1 MSAKSFEM
9 LLELA
14 FDTENPQ
21 VYEEG
26 AANVYQQFER
36 AYRDA
41 HTKGGKPT
49 EELNFR
55 FERLRLGVAIAF
67 VKAFVRLADNEKS
80 PEALEVLQD
89 ALKAKS
95 TREIDKIVQ
104 KHIGKFDH
112 LYHEIFVNEQR
123 EYILGMFERT
133 LDAASKEELDEL
145 IFEGLELLPEVDW
158 DAKGQEEGDDDIEPL
173 DEDFLKNL

>member
-14 FDTENPQ
+14 FDTDKPQ

-36 AYRDA
+36 AYKDA
-41 HTKGGKPT
+41 QKKGGKPT

-55 FERLRLGVAIAF
+55 FERLRLGVAMAF

-80 PEALEVLQD
+80 HEALEVLQD

-95 TREIDKIVQ
+95 ALEIDKVVQ
-104 KHIGKFDH
+104 KQIAKFDH
-112 LYHEIFVNEQR
+112 LYHEIFVNEER
-123 EYILGMFERT
+123 DYLLGMFERT

-145 IFEGLELLPEVDW
+145 IFQGLELLPEVDW
-158 DAKGQEEGDDDIEPL
+158 EAKGQDEDDDNTPL
-173 DEDFLKNL
+173 DEDFLKSL

>member
-14 FDTENPQ
+14 FDTDKPA

-26 AANVYQQFER
+26 AANAYQQFEK
-36 AYRDA
+36 AYKDA
-41 HTKGGKPT
+41 QQKGGKPT

-80 PEALEVLQD
+80 HEALDVLKE

-95 TREIDKIVQ
+95 SREIDKVVQ
-104 KHIGKFDH
+104 KQIAKFDH

-123 EYILGMFERT
+123 DYLLDMFERT
-133 LDAASKEELDEL
+133 LDAASREELDEL
-145 IFEGLELLPEVDW
+145 IFQGLELLPEVDW
-158 DAKGQEEGDDDIEPL
+158 DAKSHDEEDDNDL
-173 DEDFLKNL
+173 LGEDFLKNL

>member
-14 FDTENPQ
+14 FDTDKPA

-26 AANVYQQFER
+26 ATSVYQQFER
-36 AYRDA
+36 AYKEA
-41 HTKGGKPT
+41 QKKGGKPS

-80 PEALEVLQD
+80 KEVLDVLQE
-89 ALKAKS
+89 AIKAKNA
-95 TREIDKIVQ
+95 REIDKIIQ
-104 KHIGKFDH
+104 KQIAKFDN

-123 EYILGMFERT
+123 DYLLGMFERT

-145 IFEGLELLPEVDW
+145 IFQGLELLPEVDW
-158 DAKGQEEGDDDIEPL
+158 DAKNHDEDDIEPL

>member
-14 FDTENPQ
+14 FDTEKPQ

-26 AANVYQQFER
+26 AANVYQHFEK
-36 AYRDA
+36 AYKDA
-41 HTKGGKPT
+41 QKKGGKPT

-55 FERLRLGVAIAF
+55 FERLRLGVAMAF

-80 PEALEVLQD
+80 HEALEVLQD

-95 TREIDKIVQ
+95 TREIDKVVQ
-104 KHIGKFDH
+104 KQIGKFDH

-123 EYILGMFERT
+123 EFILGLFERT

-158 DAKGQEEGDDDIEPL
+158 DTKGQDEDDDITPL
-173 DEDFLKNL
+173 DEDFLKSL

>member
-14 FDTENPQ
+14 FDSDNPE

-26 AANVYQQFER
+26 ATQVYQQFEK
-36 AYRDA
+36 AYKDMLQ
-41 HTKGGKPT
+41 KGGNAT

-55 FERLRLGVAIAF
+55 FERLRLGVAMAF

-80 PEALEVLQD
+80 QEVLEVLQQ
-89 ALKAKS
+89 AIKAKN
-95 TREIDKIVQ
+95 TREIDKIIQ
-104 KHIGKFDH
+104 KQIAKFDH
-112 LYHEIFVNEQR
+112 LYHEIFVNEER
-123 EYILGMFERT
+123 NYLLGMFERT
-133 LDAASKEELDEL
+133 LDAASKDELDEL
-145 IFEGLELLPEVDW
+145 IFQGLELLPEVDW
-158 DAKGQEEGDDDIEPL
+158 DAPKHEEDDDIEPL

>member
-14 FDTENPQ
+14 FDTDKPA

-26 AANVYQQFER
+26 AANAYQQFER

-41 HTKGGKPT
+41 QVKGGKPT

-67 VKAFVRLADNEKS
+67 VKAFIRLSENEKS
-80 PEALEVLQD
+80 HEALEVLD
-89 ALKAKS
+89 SALKAKN

-104 KHIGKFDH
+104 KQIGKFDH

-158 DAKGQEEGDDDIEPL
+158 DAKDHGDDDDNEPL
-173 DEDFLKNL
+173 DEEFLKNL